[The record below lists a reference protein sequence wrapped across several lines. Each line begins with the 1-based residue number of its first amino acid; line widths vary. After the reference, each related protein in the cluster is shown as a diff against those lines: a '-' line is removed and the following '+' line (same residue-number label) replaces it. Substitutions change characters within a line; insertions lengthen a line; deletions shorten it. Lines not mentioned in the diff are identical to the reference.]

1 MPGHMQPA
9 SPGRSAQADATVG
22 SRPAG
27 PPIALGNGLGEEA
40 KLGCESTLIPC
51 AIGYREMGKI
61 GMSGRTWRIDFVWS
75 SFVGKGI
82 CLNFAKHEV
91 LCSFGCGTGK
101 VRR

>member
-1 MPGHMQPA
+1 MPGHVQPA
-9 SPGRSAQADATVG
+9 APGRSAQADAPGV
-22 SRPAG
+22 SWPAG

-61 GMSGRTWRIDFVWS
+61 GMSGRTWRIDFVGS

-82 CLNFAKHEV
+82 CLNFATHEV
-91 LCSFGCGTGK
+91 LRSFGCGTGK